1 MNSGFDVDALVPPGR
16 LSALVARSA
25 INVQRSRA
33 LVAAADTI
41 VRAACRIRRPKLAG
55 GSDAPDAA
63 PPRVTNPRV
72 LRTWTK
78 VKNGALPTD
87 GARRRWVGPG
97 RGERCNG
104 CGDAIT
110 RRETEFEIDFSNAVL
125 LRFHHEC
132 LRTWEGFDGQRR

>member
-1 MNSGFDVDALVPPGR
+1 MNSGFEVDALVPSGR
-16 LSALVARSA
+16 LFALVARSA

-110 RRETEFEIDFSNAVL
+110 RRETEFERSEEHTSEL
-125 LRFHHEC
+125 QS
-132 LRTWEGFDGQRR
+132 RTLIS

>member
-1 MNSGFDVDALVPPGR
+1 MNSGLEVDVLVPPAW
-16 LSALVARSA
+16 LAALIARSA
-25 INVQRSRA
+25 INIQRSRA

-41 VRAACRIRRPKLAG
+41 VRAACRLRRPKLAG

-63 PPRVTNPRV
+63 PPDVANPRV
-72 LRTWTK
+72 LRTWTR

-110 RRETEFEIDFSNAVL
+110 PRETEFEIDFSNALL

-132 LRTWEGFDGQRR
+132 LRTWESFDGRRR